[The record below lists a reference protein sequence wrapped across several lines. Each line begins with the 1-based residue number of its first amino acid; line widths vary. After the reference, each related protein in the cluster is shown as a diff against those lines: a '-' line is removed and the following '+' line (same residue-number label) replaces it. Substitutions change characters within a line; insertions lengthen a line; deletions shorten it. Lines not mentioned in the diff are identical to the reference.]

1 MPLLKEAKDLSGQQC
16 TGKKEQGNDT
26 QRRSLSTSLLYVG
39 EGTSLA
45 HIGTQCTFS
54 VVSRVVSFAVL
65 RPIRPDFYRLASL
78 HSLVYEILLPK
89 PLPLPC
95 PYPKSSCVPGC
106 SCRILEHL
114 PNLVVRDPQST
125 LARYLWSS
133 SSSRVQDRFNKR
145 FVQWMEHTLTYS
157 HTWQHLTKTQEA
169 VSTNLEPCFHD
180 FMFQNQN
187 RFLTQATFHACLLQC
202 RMGVM
207 SFQALV
213 RMQISDSPQAKQNV
227 YYYFQILA
235 NICIHRTR
243 AFVYLGYPSS
253 HLFTLIDLCL
263 VGWQRKQYNVSICLN
278 K

>member
-54 VVSRVVSFAVL
+54 VVGLYHSRFWGPFV
-65 RPIRPDFYRLASL
+65 PDFYRLASL

-157 HTWQHLTKTQEA
+157 HTSQHLTKTHQA

-213 RMQISDSPQAKQNV
+213 WMQISDSPQAKQNV

-235 NICIHRTR
+235 SICIHRTR

-263 VGWQRKQYNVSICLN
+263 VGWQRKQYNVSVCLN